1 MTNDDNRRSNEV
13 RQTAASGRN
22 GPNVTL
28 IALGIVVVLFAVF
41 FVQNSTPAVIHFF
54 VFEKDT
60 TVRWSILVAMLLGIA
75 IDRAFAIWWRRRGR
89 RTRVDT

>member
-1 MTNDDNRRSNEV
+1 MTNDDNRRPNEV

-28 IALGIVVVLFAVF
+28 IGLGIVIVLFVVF
-41 FVQNSTPAVIHFF
+41 FMQNSTPAVIHFF

-60 TVRWSILVAMLLGIA
+60 TVRWSILVAMLLGVA
-75 IDRAFAIWWRRRGR
+75 LDRVFAIWWRLRAR